1 MESEM
6 ETNNRFNYGT
16 HAVSTNSGMK
26 RSSGDS
32 LYTNGSSM
40 SFPQQGKNLNGD
52 MNVNGIT
59 TADGASQSGPHPPS
73 SSYTHMSGH
82 QRQDAVSYDYLW
94 GQSQYNPAMSSG
106 TGSGSGSASG
116 HGMHQKPGSQGVM
129 QQQQPQHHFQGHG
142 QYQVN
147 GSIGGS
153 RQPPLAGAQYWG
165 RGNPGQQHEGSAMP
179 IGYNS
184 HGIYG
189 SYPNQVHSG
198 LPQASHH
205 QQPPPI
211 QHQSAAAL
219 HHHPHHPQHQQPQ
232 HLQPPQQQH
241 YGMVPN
247 GIPYYS
253 HQPQHAPL
261 SSQQPQTPMMPTTQN
276 FTPPQGSPQHHPIGH
291 GGTSS
296 PLSVQVPR
304 MSPSAVSD
312 SGSPQ
317 RKQSP
322 VRGSSAHSS
331 GVQVHMSESYKEV
344 DEGYNGVER
353 APVPQRL
360 SVGEGF
366 TVKPP
371 ETLLPPSN
379 DYIPRLQQPVV
390 HAEPAKHHDLGNL
403 HKELSPP
410 PASGPPPSVA
420 TPPRQQQIS
429 AALPQTVLGP
439 TAKQSLYSSAA
450 SESASGVSAHASVVL
465 KAGVNTSSAVA
476 APPPQLLTTP
486 PLLVQGLRPV
496 AAPVPPASAS
506 VPAAL
511 SASSATASPQMGQN
525 CSKATPPAVSAPPS
539 VISRSQFVAG
549 PQSVDSPGTRGL
561 QVPQSSISQ
570 HAPPKI
576 STPSCAP
583 EPPHKA
589 MTSHLVAPSP
599 ASPLASLAPTTVDH
613 FSLTVD
619 SKLRSVISAP
629 PLASETTLSQS
640 HSSPQQSAARL
651 PDASSTPQAFPPAP
665 PPSSSALKSSVS
677 STESVKHLGDAASKV
692 SSSSSQSP
700 GRMVSHEAEA
710 FVKPFSPQK
719 STSEPDVSPPYHKA
733 FPVDSKQV
741 SKQECH
747 AAFWTEPLVKS
758 SVSSPI
764 ITVAKQPDM
773 DVKKSPETREDHQAA
788 PGKEKEETLNNTM
801 DTENYPSL
809 TESAYTDTSGA
820 EDAESLDD
828 SYDVSLNNTS
838 QAEGSSMFTDGSWA
852 NESRGWFSQ
861 DKSRRQDTTADSY
874 LTTRSSSD
882 DTSLQDYS
890 QMDYSS
896 VNDSSQNQ
904 TSQLSSVNEFSI
916 HFTKVNEAEGA
927 GAPELA
933 VQADHTAPTLLDP
946 GAQAGVGVPDSEN
959 GTTLPLFTASC
970 AKALKKPR
978 KPRTPKASA
987 SPDKTG
993 SPDVKKKRRKSTP
1006 KVSKEEKMEW
1016 KKKNGEKPPPQP
1028 RKRKSSKA
1036 VSEPALVA
1044 DGAAIPA
1051 GEATECITNDLSLS
1065 NNDGLSVPKCKK
1077 IKKPRV
1083 KDITAVSQSKPSED
1097 GEDST
1102 AGETPRRRIA
1112 TEEQVNFPLLH
1123 GWRREIRV
1131 RMLEDRLKGETWYY
1145 SPCGRRMK
1153 QFPEVIKFLRRH
1165 QDNLNGVTREHF
1177 SFSPRMP
1184 VGDFYEERD
1193 TPEGKK
1199 WFLLANEEVP
1209 SMIMSITGRRGRP
1222 PNPDK
1227 EAKVRPRVGRPKGTP
1242 ARRPGRPPKAKMID
1256 LLSKIDARLLKRLE
1270 AKEELTEEEKQK
1282 LVKIKK
1288 KMKKKAR
1295 MKRREDARNK
1305 KLKQEKQKAKLEGTQ
1320 PTDAEMDQSVP
1331 QPPKK
1336 PGRRRKVPVPPPV
1349 EVDLEKASPVKRA
1362 ATARSK
1368 AKALA
1373 KAQAEAEA
1381 QARAALAA
1389 KRQAERRAQAQKRL
1403 EERKRQQQILEEL
1416 KKPAEDMCLTD
1427 HTPLPELSR
1436 IPGLA
1441 LSGVTFSHCVIVVE
1455 FLHSY
1460 GKVLGLQ
1467 VPKDIPSL
1475 ATLQKGLLDV
1485 GNSQKELLDL
1495 LVKLMEAVLIDP
1507 GLPPYYQ
1514 SVKILGEKL
1523 VDLELTHNTVSE
1535 VLRIFL
1541 ESHGFELE
1549 VCNTLRTKSFQTL
1562 CPEVKASIL
1571 AFLVEELNA
1580 SNTVIREVDNSLEN
1594 MATYRKNKWIIEGKL
1609 RKLKAALLKKTGL
1622 SEEQLSYEDRRR
1634 STRMGVAEEE
1644 SLEENSRLKR
1654 GGRRRRRRPKEEPK
1668 LTEAESPNNA
1678 TVPELERHIDKLTK
1692 RQVFFR
1698 KKLQQSSHSMRAMAL
1713 GQDRYRR
1720 RYWLLPRIGCVLV
1733 EGAEDILASNDILV
1747 KDVPVTPVLK
1757 EVVSPVKVEVKE
1769 EPPVSAVSSD
1779 SKLLLPASPPPSHP
1793 LPPLSS
1799 LSPEVDPLPGEASLM
1814 SSPRGRGRP
1823 RKIKPE
1829 VELHLRTAKCR
1840 RRRRSSKSGG
1850 EDSVTGAGPDA
1861 RMPDLTQ
1868 TAFQTWLSQN
1878 QGSAS
1883 AEAPALLS
1891 GAGQG
1896 GDGSQPEDGMK
1907 DMAEIRGQ
1915 WFNLL
1920 PKDPCD
1926 ESSLS
1931 QPCAPSSTS
1940 PVKDMPSPLNVP
1952 PFSGPLPQAV
1962 IPSPQV
1968 CSTPAPRPG
1977 RRRRRG
1983 SGAGRGHSRVGTA
1996 KRRGRPPS
2004 SLLQEIEQKYFTQ
2017 LVVKPIPLAMVK
2029 GWWWIKDPEELTA
2042 ILTALNPRGV
2052 REKVLHKHLS
2062 KHMEFL
2068 SELCTRPITDP
2079 IFQQK
2084 GEDGGNLMNL
2094 TQQPWE
2100 AQDRAMQIDLSVLQ
2114 LVEDLEQRVVG
2125 ADLQLKMA
2133 PPNGQSDTESA
2144 ADASTA
2150 GFQMYTIPE
2159 PDSTRDD
2166 LQYYEHEADPRDDW
2180 MVKIKKEWSD
2190 LLRVPSNP
2198 LDLGVLRL
2206 TNLERNIERRYLK
2219 DPLWNLSEVVRLAP
2233 LTPPPGEEEVPMD
2246 AVSMESEITPRLM
2259 LWRQA
2264 LDRCRSA
2271 SQLALCLLQLERAIA
2286 WEKSIVRVTCQFCR
2300 KGDNDECLLLC
2311 DGCDRGWHMFC
2322 LKPKVTEVPEGDWF
2336 CPNCIAKGIGE
2347 GPRSPRSA
2355 RQRTNARKRRFVYG
2369 AEASDEEE
2377 GQKRNTSTR
2386 QKDSPTPSSATSQSL
2401 SKRRRMATR
2410 NQPDLTYC
2418 EIILMEMEAH
2428 ADAWPF
2434 LEPVNPRLVPG
2445 YRRIVKNPMDFLTM
2459 REKLL
2464 QGGYCS
2470 CEEFAADAQL
2480 VFNNCELF
2488 NEDSSEVGVAGHSMR
2503 RFFESRW
2510 AEFYSNGD

>member
-1 MESEM
+1 M

-94 GQSQYNPAMSSG
+94 GQSQYNPA
-106 TGSGSGSASG
+106 
-116 HGMHQKPGSQGVM
+116 KPGSQGVM

-189 SYPNQVHSG
+189 SYPNQ
-198 LPQASHH
+198 
-205 QQPPPI
+205 
-211 QHQSAAAL
+211 
-219 HHHPHHPQHQQPQ
+219 
-232 HLQPPQQQH
+232 QH

-296 PLSVQVPR
+296 PLSVQ
-304 MSPSAVSD
+304 
-312 SGSPQ
+312 
-317 RKQSP
+317 
-322 VRGSSAHSS
+322 
-331 GVQVHMSESYKEV
+331 MSESYKEV

-360 SVGEGF
+360 SV
-366 TVKPP
+366 
-371 ETLLPPSN
+371 
-379 DYIPRLQQPVV
+379 
-390 HAEPAKHHDLGNL
+390 
-403 HKELSPP
+403 
-410 PASGPPPSVA
+410 
-420 TPPRQQQIS
+420 
-429 AALPQTVLGP
+429 
-439 TAKQSLYSSAA
+439 
-450 SESASGVSAHASVVL
+450 VVL

-511 SASSATASPQMGQN
+511 SASSATASP
-525 CSKATPPAVSAPPS
+525 
-539 VISRSQFVAG
+539 
-549 PQSVDSPGTRGL
+549 

-773 DVKKSPETREDHQAA
+773 SSGLKTE
-788 PGKEKEETLNNTM
+788 GK
-801 DTENYPSL
+801 
-809 TESAYTDTSGA
+809 
-820 EDAESLDD
+820 
-828 SYDVSLNNTS
+828 
-838 QAEGSSMFTDGSWA
+838 
-852 NESRGWFSQ
+852 
-861 DKSRRQDTTADSY
+861 
-874 LTTRSSSD
+874 
-882 DTSLQDYS
+882 
-890 QMDYSS
+890 
-896 VNDSSQNQ
+896 
-904 TSQLSSVNEFSI
+904 
-916 HFTKVNEAEGA
+916 
-927 GAPELA
+927 
-933 VQADHTAPTLLDP
+933 
-946 GAQAGVGVPDSEN
+946 
-959 GTTLPLFTASC
+959 
-970 AKALKKPR
+970 
-978 KPRTPKASA
+978 
-987 SPDKTG
+987 
-993 SPDVKKKRRKSTP
+993 
-1006 KVSKEEKMEW
+1006 
-1016 KKKNGEKPPPQP
+1016 
-1028 RKRKSSKA
+1028 
-1036 VSEPALVA
+1036 
-1044 DGAAIPA
+1044 
-1051 GEATECITNDLSLS
+1051 
-1065 NNDGLSVPKCKK
+1065 
-1077 IKKPRV
+1077 
-1083 KDITAVSQSKPSED
+1083 
-1097 GEDST
+1097 
-1102 AGETPRRRIA
+1102 GETPRRRIA

-1270 AKEELTEEEKQK
+1270 AKGLTEELTEEEKQK

-1288 KMKKKAR
+1288 KMKKKLYKLSFIQVISENQAR

-1305 KLKQEKQKAKLEGTQ
+1305 KLKQEKQKAK
-1320 PTDAEMDQSVP
+1320 S
-1331 QPPKK
+1331 
-1336 PGRRRKVPVPPPV
+1336 

-1427 HTPLPELSR
+1427 HTMKPLPELSR

-1952 PFSGPLPQAV
+1952 PFSGPLPQVSAADAV

-2125 ADLQLKMA
+2125 ADLQLK
-2133 PPNGQSDTESA
+2133 
-2144 ADASTA
+2144 
-2150 GFQMYTIPE
+2150 MYTIPE

-2510 AEFYSNGD
+2510 AEFYSNAKAGW

>member
-1 MESEM
+1 M

-312 SGSPQ
+312 S
-317 RKQSP
+317 
-322 VRGSSAHSS
+322 
-331 GVQVHMSESYKEV
+331 VHMSESYKEV

-410 PASGPPPSVA
+410 P
-420 TPPRQQQIS
+420 IS

-677 STESVKHLGDAASKV
+677 STES
-692 SSSSSQSP
+692 
-700 GRMVSHEAEA
+700 
-710 FVKPFSPQK
+710 
-719 STSEPDVSPPYHKA
+719 
-733 FPVDSKQV
+733 QV

-916 HFTKVNEAEGA
+916 HFTKANMAC
-927 GAPELA
+927 
-933 VQADHTAPTLLDP
+933 
-946 GAQAGVGVPDSEN
+946 VGFFP
-959 GTTLPLFTASC
+959 LHIYFFPLFFVFFA
-970 AKALKKPR
+970 
-978 KPRTPKASA
+978 
-987 SPDKTG
+987 
-993 SPDVKKKRRKSTP
+993 
-1006 KVSKEEKMEW
+1006 E
-1016 KKKNGEKPPPQP
+1016 
-1028 RKRKSSKA
+1028 
-1036 VSEPALVA
+1036 
-1044 DGAAIPA
+1044 
-1051 GEATECITNDLSLS
+1051 
-1065 NNDGLSVPKCKK
+1065 
-1077 IKKPRV
+1077 
-1083 KDITAVSQSKPSED
+1083 
-1097 GEDST
+1097 
-1102 AGETPRRRIA
+1102 GETPRRRIA

-1288 KMKKKAR
+1288 KMKK
-1295 MKRREDARNK
+1295 
-1305 KLKQEKQKAKLEGTQ
+1305 KLEGTQ

-1779 SKLLLPASPPPSHP
+1779 SN
-1793 LPPLSS
+1793 

-1931 QPCAPSSTS
+1931 QPCRCTCVPAFS
-1940 PVKDMPSPLNVP
+1940 PVSLTKP
-1952 PFSGPLPQAV
+1952 PAGIDLALCYRLFFQAV

>member
-1 MESEM
+1 M
-6 ETNNRFNYGT
+6 
-16 HAVSTNSGMK
+16 
-26 RSSGDS
+26 
-32 LYTNGSSM
+32 
-40 SFPQQGKNLNGD
+40 
-52 MNVNGIT
+52 
-59 TADGASQSGPHPPS
+59 
-73 SSYTHMSGH
+73 
-82 QRQDAVSYDYLW
+82 
-94 GQSQYNPAMSSG
+94 
-106 TGSGSGSASG
+106 
-116 HGMHQKPGSQGVM
+116 
-129 QQQQPQHHFQGHG
+129 
-142 QYQVN
+142 
-147 GSIGGS
+147 
-153 RQPPLAGAQYWG
+153 
-165 RGNPGQQHEGSAMP
+165 
-179 IGYNS
+179 
-184 HGIYG
+184 
-189 SYPNQVHSG
+189 
-198 LPQASHH
+198 
-205 QQPPPI
+205 
-211 QHQSAAAL
+211 
-219 HHHPHHPQHQQPQ
+219 
-232 HLQPPQQQH
+232 
-241 YGMVPN
+241 
-247 GIPYYS
+247 
-253 HQPQHAPL
+253 
-261 SSQQPQTPMMPTTQN
+261 
-276 FTPPQGSPQHHPIGH
+276 GH

-304 MSPSAVSD
+304 MSPSAVSE

-317 RKQSP
+317 RKESP
-322 VRGSSAHSS
+322 GRGTSAHPS
-331 GVQVHMSESYKEV
+331 GVQVRMSESYKEV
-344 DEGYNGVER
+344 DHGYNGVER

-371 ETLLPPSN
+371 EAHLLPST

-390 HAEPAKHHDLGNL
+390 DSEQAKQHHDLGIL
-403 HKELSPP
+403 RRELSPP
-410 PASGPPPSVA
+410 SASGPPPPVA
-420 TPPRQQQIS
+420 TPPQQQMS
-429 AALPQTVLGP
+429 TALPQKVLGTP
-439 TAKQSLYSSAA
+439 AIQSLYSASA
-450 SESASGVSAHASVVL
+450 SESASVVP
-465 KAGVNTSSAVA
+465 KPGVNTSLAVA
-476 APPPQLLTTP
+476 AHPQLLTTP
-486 PLLVQGLRPV
+486 PVMMQDLRPV
-496 AAPVPPASAS
+496 AASVPPASVA

-511 SASSATASPQMGQN
+511 SAFSASAPPQMGQN
-525 CSKATPPAVSAPPS
+525 SKAPPPAVSTPPPLISRGQFVPS
-539 VISRSQFVAG
+539 VESPGSRS
-549 PQSVDSPGTRGL
+549 L

-576 STPSCAP
+576 STPSTEAP
-583 EPPHKA
+583 HHRA
-589 MTSHLVAPSP
+589 MMSHLVAPSP
-599 ASPLASLAPTTVDH
+599 ASPSASLAPSTGDGS
-613 FSLTVD
+613 SLTVD
-619 SKLRSVISAP
+619 SKLGSVVSTP
-629 PLASETTLSQS
+629 PPASENTSSSSQMRL
-640 HSSPQQSAARL
+640 SPQQSSARH
-651 PDASSTPQAFPPAP
+651 PDASATPRVFPPAP
-665 PPSSSALKSSVS
+665 PPSSSAPNFSDS
-677 STESVKHLGDAASKV
+677 STESVKPLGDAATNV
-692 SSSSSQSP
+692 SSFSSSQSP
-700 GRMVSHEAEA
+700 GSVPHKAES
-710 FVKPFSPQK
+710 FGKPFSPQK
-719 STSEPDVSPPYHKA
+719 VPSDPDASPLCHNA
-733 FPVDSKQV
+733 FSID

-747 AAFWTEPLVKS
+747 AGSWTESFVKS
-758 SVSSPI
+758 FGTSPSSTVS
-764 ITVAKQPDM
+764 KQLEK
-773 DVKKSPETREDHQAA
+773 DVVCLVEKHPETKDHKAA
-788 PGKEKEETLNNTM
+788 LEKEKANTLT
-801 DTENYPSL
+801 DTLDAENYPSL

-828 SYDVSLNNTS
+828 SYEVSLNNTS
-838 QAEGSSMFTDGSWA
+838 QAEGSSIFTDGDLA
-852 NESRGWFSQ
+852 DESKGWLSQ
-861 DKSRRQDTTADSY
+861 DKGGSEDASYKEETADSY
-874 LTTRSSSD
+874 LTNRSFGD
-882 DTSLQDYS
+882 DASLQDYS

-896 VNDSSQNQ
+896 VNYGSQHE
-904 TSQLSSVNEFSI
+904 TSQLSSVNDLSI
-916 HFTKVNEAEGA
+916 HSTKVNKVEGA

-933 VQADHTAPTLLDP
+933 AVVVPTPSDT
-946 GAQAGVGVPDSEN
+946 GAQAGVGVPDPEN
-959 GTTLPLFTASC
+959 ATTLPPFT

-978 KPRTPKASA
+978 KPRTPKATA
-987 SPDKTG
+987 SPDKG
-993 SPDVKKKRRKSTP
+993 SPDVKKKRRRSTP
-1006 KVSKEEKMEW
+1006 KVPKEGKLER
-1016 KKKNGEKPPPQP
+1016 KKKNGEKSPPQAKR
-1028 RKRKSSKA
+1028 RKTSKS
-1036 VSEPALVA
+1036 VSEPAPVP
-1044 DGAAIPA
+1044 DGASLPA
-1051 GEATECITNDLSLS
+1051 DEASLLPKVSGSISNDLSLS
-1065 NNDGLSVPKCKK
+1065 NDELSISKCKK
-1077 IKKPRV
+1077 VKKPRI
-1083 KDITAVSQSKPSED
+1083 KDLTAVSQSKPNED
-1097 GEDST
+1097 GEDSA
-1102 AGETPRRRIA
+1102 AGDTPRRRIA

-1131 RMLEDRLKGETWYY
+1131 RMLEDRLRGETWYY

-1165 QDNLNGVTREHF
+1165 QDNLNGVSREHF

-1199 WFLLANEEVP
+1199 WFLLANEEIP

-1227 EAKVRPRVGRPKGTP
+1227 ETKVRSQTCRPKGTP
-1242 ARRPGRPPKAKMID
+1242 ARRPGRPPKPKMID
-1256 LLSKIDARLLKRLE
+1256 FLSKIDARLLKRLE
-1270 AKEELTEEEKQK
+1270 AKEELTEDEKQK
-1282 LVKIKK
+1282 LAKIKK

-1305 KLKQEKQKAKLEGTQ
+1305 KIKQEKLKAKLDTASGVQAQNQ
-1320 PTDAEMDQSVP
+1320 PDAEMAQSIP
-1331 QPPKK
+1331 QLPKK
-1336 PGRRRKVPVPPPV
+1336 PGRRRKVPIPPPAQ
-1349 EVDLEKASPVKRA
+1349 EDLEKASPVKRA

-1403 EERKRQQQILEEL
+1403 EERKRQQMILEEL

-1436 IPGLA
+1436 IPGMA
-1441 LSGVTFSHCVIVVE
+1441 LPGVSFSHCITVVE

-1475 ATLQKGLLDV
+1475 ATLQEGLLDV
-1485 GNSQKELLDL
+1485 GNSQNELLDL

-1507 GLPPYYQ
+1507 GLPSYYQ

-1523 VDLELTHNTVSE
+1523 VDLELSHSTVSE

-1541 ESHGFELE
+1541 ESHGFELK
-1549 VCNTLRTKSFQTL
+1549 VCNTLRTKGFQTL

-1571 AFLVEELNA
+1571 AFLVDELNA
-1580 SNTVIREVDNSLEN
+1580 SNTVIREIDNSLEN

-1609 RKLKAALLKKTGL
+1609 RKLKAVLAKKTGR
-1622 SEEQLSYEDRRR
+1622 SEEELCFEDRRR
-1634 STRMGVAEEE
+1634 SARVGVAEEE
-1644 SLEENSRLKR
+1644 SLEENSVLQR
-1654 GGRRRRRRPKEEPK
+1654 GSRRRPKEEPK
-1668 LTEAESPNNA
+1668 LREAESPNNA
-1678 TVPELERHIDKLTK
+1678 SIPELERQIDKLTK

-1720 RYWLLPRIGCVLV
+1720 RYWLLPHIGGVLV
-1733 EGAEDILASNDILV
+1733 EGPEDILASNDILV
-1747 KDVPVTPVLK
+1747 KDVPVTPVKK
-1757 EVVSPVKVEVKE
+1757 EVLSPVKVEIKE
-1769 EPPVSAVSSD
+1769 EPPVSAVSND
-1779 SKLLLPASPPPSHP
+1779 SKLLLPASPPPSNP
-1793 LPPLSS
+1793 LPPSSS
-1799 LSPEVDPLPGEASLM
+1799 LSPELDPLPGEASLM

-1829 VELHLRTAKCR
+1829 VELHLRTAKSR

-1850 EDSVTGAGPDA
+1850 EDSVTGVGPDA
-1861 RMPDLTQ
+1861 RMQDLTQ
-1868 TAFQTWLSQN
+1868 SAFQTWLSQN
-1878 QGSAS
+1878 QCSVS
-1883 AEAPALLS
+1883 AEAPTLS
-1891 GAGQG
+1891 SGSGQG
-1896 GDGSQPEDGMK
+1896 GDGSQPEDGIK
-1907 DMAEIRGQ
+1907 DMAEMRGQ

-1931 QPCAPSSTS
+1931 QPCALSSTSLS
-1940 PVKDMPSPLNVP
+1940 PVKDTPFPLNIP
-1952 PFSGPLPQAV
+1952 PPPGPLPPAV

-1983 SGAGRGHSRVGTA
+1983 SGAGRGHSRVGAA

-2004 SLLQEIEQKYFTQ
+2004 SLFQEIEQKYFTQ
-2017 LVVKPIPLAMVK
+2017 LVVKPIPLVMVK

-2068 SELCTRPITDP
+2068 SELCTRPMTDP

-2084 GEDGGNLMNL
+2084 VEEGGTLIEVA
-2094 TQQPWE
+2094 QQPWT
-2100 AQDRAMQIDLSVLQ
+2100 AQERAMQIDLSVLQ
-2114 LVEDLEQRVVG
+2114 WVEDLEQRVVG
-2125 ADLQLKMA
+2125 ADLQLK
-2133 PPNGQSDTESA
+2133 
-2144 ADASTA
+2144 
-2150 GFQMYTIPE
+2150 MYTIPE

-2166 LQYYEHEADPRDDW
+2166 LQYYEHEVDPRDDW
-2180 MVKIKKEWSD
+2180 IVKIKKEWSD

-2246 AVSMESEITPRLM
+2246 AVSMESEITPRLRT
-2259 LWRQA
+2259 WRQA

-2286 WEKSIVRVTCQFCR
+2286 WEKSIVKVTCQMCR

-2347 GPRSPRSA
+2347 GPRPQRSA
-2355 RQRTNARKRRFVYG
+2355 RQRSNARKRRFVYG

-2377 GQKRNTSTR
+2377 GQKRSTSTR
-2386 QKDSPTPSSATSQSL
+2386 QKDSPAPSSGTRDLLA
-2401 SKRRRMATR
+2401 KRRRMATR

-2459 REKLL
+2459 RERLL

-2470 CEEFAADAQL
+2470 CDEFAADAHL

-2488 NEDSSEVGVAGHSMR
+2488 NEDTSEVGMAGHSMR

-2510 AEFYSNGD
+2510 AEFYSNGDK